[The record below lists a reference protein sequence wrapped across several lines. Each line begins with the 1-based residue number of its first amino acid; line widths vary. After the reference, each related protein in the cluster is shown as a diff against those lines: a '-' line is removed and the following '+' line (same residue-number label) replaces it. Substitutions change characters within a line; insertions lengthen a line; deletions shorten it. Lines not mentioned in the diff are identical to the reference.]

1 MLFLSAS
8 EVESLLD
15 PGAAI
20 ASQRRAFTQL
30 ATGSVDLPHKIM
42 HPSGFDDSVMFC
54 YAARMSGDT
63 GAVAK
68 VGSINPGNPARG
80 LASIH
85 ALVIAFD
92 PVTGQPVA
100 AMDGGAVTTLRT
112 AAGSAVAVDLLAV
125 PEAKV
130 LAVIGSG
137 VQAKAHVRA
146 ISRVRNLTD
155 VRIWSPSERRVQTAA
170 EFGAP
175 ARAVDSAEE
184 AVAGADIVA
193 TCTLSREPVVRG
205 AWLTPGA
212 TVVSVGSFEPNRR
225 EVDEELVR
233 RAAAVVVDD
242 PETAAGH
249 AGPVIGVVAKAD
261 LVALGEV
268 VAGLRSPRTSPQ
280 DVIFYNSTGLGVQ
293 DAAAAWAVVEAHAAG
308 VNGRVSSAGE

>member
-1 MLFLSAS
+1 MLFLSAA

-15 PGAAI
+15 PDAAI
-20 ASQRRAFTQL
+20 ASQRRAFAEL
-30 ATGSVDLPHKIM
+30 AGGTVDLPHKIM
-42 HPSGFDDSVMFC
+42 HPSGFDDSVVFC

-125 PEAKV
+125 PEAAT

-146 ISRVRNLTD
+146 ISRIRKLTD
-155 VRIWSPSERRVQTAA
+155 VRVWSPSDRRVQTAA
-170 EFGAP
+170 ELG

-184 AVAGADIVA
+184 AVAGADIVV

-205 AWLTPGA
+205 AWLSPGA
-212 TVVSVGSFEPNRR
+212 TVVSVGSFEPTRR
-225 EVDEELVR
+225 EVDEDLVR

-249 AGPVIGVVAKAD
+249 AGPVIDVVAKAD
-261 LVALGEV
+261 LVALGDV
-268 VAGLRSPRTSPQ
+268 VTGLRSPRASPT
-280 DVIFYNSTGLGVQ
+280 DVIFYNSTGIGVQ
-293 DAAAAWAVVEAHAAG
+293 DAAAAWAVIDATT
-308 VNGRVSSAGE
+308 R

>member
-1 MLFLSAS
+1 MLFLSAA

-15 PGAAI
+15 PDAAI
-20 ASQRRAFTQL
+20 ASQRRAFAAL
-30 ATGSVDLPHKIM
+30 ARGAVDLPHKIM
-42 HPSGFDDSVMFC
+42 HPSGFDDSVVFC

-125 PEAKV
+125 PAAAT

-146 ISRVRNLTD
+146 ISRVRELAD
-155 VRIWSPSERRVQTAA
+155 VRIWSPSDRRVATAA
-170 EFGAP
+170 ELD

-184 AVAGADIVA
+184 AVAGADIVV

-205 AWLTPGA
+205 AWLSPGA
-212 TVVSVGSFEPNRR
+212 TVVSVGSFEPSRR
-225 EVDEELVR
+225 EVDEDLVR

-249 AGPVIGVVAKAD
+249 AGPIIGVVAKAD
-261 LVALGEV
+261 LVALGDV
-268 VAGLRSPRTSPQ
+268 VTGLRSPRTSPD
-280 DVIFYNSTGLGVQ
+280 DVIFYNSTGIGVQ
-293 DAAAAWAVVEAHAAG
+293 DAAAAWAIIDTQTPAH
-308 VNGRVSSAGE
+308 

>member
-1 MLFLSAS
+1 MLFLSAA

-15 PGAAI
+15 PDAAI
-20 ASQRRAFTQL
+20 ASQRRAFAEL
-30 ATGSVDLPHKIM
+30 AGGAVDLPHKIM
-42 HPSGFDDSVMFC
+42 HPSGFDDSVVFC

-92 PVTGQPVA
+92 PATGQPVA

-125 PEAKV
+125 PEAAT

-146 ISRVRNLTD
+146 ISRIRKLAD
-155 VRIWSPSERRVQTAA
+155 VRIWSPSDRRVQTAA
-170 EFGAP
+170 ELD

-184 AVAGADIVA
+184 AVAGADIVV

-205 AWLTPGA
+205 AWVSPGT
-212 TVVSVGSFEPNRR
+212 TVVSVGSFEPTRR
-225 EVDEELVR
+225 EVDEDLVR

-261 LVALGEV
+261 LVALGDV
-268 VAGLRSPRTSPQ
+268 ITGLRSPRTSPT
-280 DVIFYNSTGLGVQ
+280 DVIFYNSTGIGVQ
-293 DAAAAWAVVEAHAAG
+293 DAAAAWAVIDATT
-308 VNGRVSSAGE
+308 R

>member
-1 MLFLSAS
+1 MLFLSAA

-15 PGAAI
+15 PDAAI
-20 ASQRRAFTQL
+20 ASQRRAFAEL
-30 ATGSVDLPHKIM
+30 AGGAVDLPHKIM
-42 HPSGFDDSVMFC
+42 HPSGFDDSVVFC

-68 VGSINPGNPARG
+68 VGSVNPGNPARG

-125 PEAKV
+125 PEASV

-146 ISRVRNLTD
+146 ISRVRKLAD
-155 VRIWSPSERRVQTAA
+155 VRIWSPSDRRAQTAA
-170 EFGAP
+170 ELG

-184 AVAGADIVA
+184 AVAEADIVV

-205 AWLTPGA
+205 AWLSPGA
-212 TVVSVGSFEPNRR
+212 TVVSVGSFEPTRR
-225 EVDEELVR
+225 EVDEDLVR

-261 LVALGEV
+261 LVALGDV
-268 VAGLRSPRTSPQ
+268 VTGLRSPRTSPA
-280 DVIFYNSTGLGVQ
+280 DVIFYNSTGIGVQ
-293 DAAAAWAVVEAHAAG
+293 DAAAAWAVIDK
-308 VNGRVSSAGE
+308 SATPASPA

>member
-1 MLFLSAS
+1 MLFLSAA
-8 EVESLLD
+8 EVESLLAPD
-15 PGAAI
+15 AAI
-20 ASQRRAFTQL
+20 ASQRRAFAEL
-30 ATGSVDLPHKIM
+30 AGGAVDLPHKIM

-125 PEAKV
+125 PAASV

-146 ISRVRNLTD
+146 VSRVRKLAD
-155 VRIWSPSERRVQTAA
+155 VRIWSPSDRRVQTAA
-170 EFGAP
+170 ELG

-184 AVAGADIVA
+184 AVAGADIVVA
-193 TCTLSREPVVRG
+193 CTLSREPVVRG
-205 AWLTPGA
+205 AWLSPGA
-212 TVVSVGSFEPNRR
+212 MVVSVGSFEPTRR
-225 EVDEELVR
+225 EVDEDLVR

-249 AGPVIGVVAKAD
+249 AGPIIGVVPKAD
-261 LVALGEV
+261 LIALGAV
-268 VAGLRSPRTSPQ
+268 VTGLRSPRTSPD
-280 DVIFYNSTGLGVQ
+280 DVIFYNSTGLGIQ
-293 DAAAAWAVVEAHAAG
+293 DAAAAWAVVNAHAA
-308 VNGRVSSAGE
+308 RAAE

>member
-1 MLFLSAS
+1 MLFLSAV

-15 PGAAI
+15 PDAAI
-20 ASQRRAFTQL
+20 ASQRRAFAEL
-30 ATGSVDLPHKIM
+30 AGGAVDLPHKIM
-42 HPSGFDDSVMFC
+42 HPSGFDDSVVFC

-125 PEAKV
+125 PEAAT

-146 ISRVRNLTD
+146 ISRIRKLAD
-155 VRIWSPSERRVQTAA
+155 VRIWSPSDRRVQTAA
-170 EFGAP
+170 ELD

-184 AVAGADIVA
+184 AVAGADIVV

-205 AWLTPGA
+205 AWLSPGA
-212 TVVSVGSFEPNRR
+212 TVVSVGSFEPTRR
-225 EVDEELVR
+225 EVDEDLVR
-233 RAAAVVVDD
+233 RAASVVVDD

-261 LVALGEV
+261 LIALGDV
-268 VAGLRSPRTSPQ
+268 VTGLRSPRTSPT
-280 DVIFYNSTGLGVQ
+280 DVIFYNSTGIGVQ
-293 DAAAAWAVVEAHAAG
+293 DAAAAWAVIDATT
-308 VNGRVSSAGE
+308 R

>member
-1 MLFLSAS
+1 MLFLSAAD
-8 EVESLLD
+8 VESLLD
-15 PGAAI
+15 PDAAI
-20 ASQRRAFTQL
+20 ASQRRAFAEL
-30 ATGSVDLPHKIM
+30 AGGAVDLPHKIM
-42 HPSGFDDSVMFC
+42 HPSGFDDSVVFC

-125 PEAKV
+125 PEAAT

-146 ISRVRNLTD
+146 ISRIRKLAD
-155 VRIWSPSERRVQTAA
+155 VRVWSPSDRRVQTAA
-170 EFGAP
+170 ELD

-184 AVAGADIVA
+184 AVAGADIVV

-205 AWLTPGA
+205 AWLSAGA
-212 TVVSVGSFEPNRR
+212 TVVSVGSFEPTRR
-225 EVDEELVR
+225 EVDEDLVR

-261 LVALGEV
+261 LVALGDV
-268 VAGLRSPRTSPQ
+268 VTGLRSPRTSPT
-280 DVIFYNSTGLGVQ
+280 DVIFYNSTGIGVQ
-293 DAAAAWAVVEAHAAG
+293 DAAAAWAVIDAAH
-308 VNGRVSSAGE
+308 

>member
-1 MLFLSAS
+1 MLFLSAA

-15 PGAAI
+15 PDAAI
-20 ASQRRAFTQL
+20 ASQRRAFAAL
-30 ATGSVDLPHKIM
+30 AGGAVDLPHKIM
-42 HPSGFDDSVMFC
+42 HPSGFDDSVVFC

-68 VGSINPGNPARG
+68 VGSINPGNAARG

-92 PVTGQPVA
+92 PVTGEPVA

-112 AAGSAVAVDLLAV
+112 AAGSAVAVDALA
-125 PEAKV
+125 ARTAST

-137 VQAKAHVRA
+137 VQAKAHARA

-155 VRIWSPSERRVQTAA
+155 VRIWSPSERRVRTAA
-170 EFGAP
+170 ELG

-205 AWLTPGA
+205 AWLAPGA
-212 TVVSVGSFEPNRR
+212 TVVSVGSFEPTRR

-261 LVALGEV
+261 LVALGDV
-268 VAGLRSPRTSPQ
+268 IAGLRSPRTSPA

-293 DAAAAWAVVEAHAAG
+293 DAAAAWAVVDAHRSDAG
-308 VNGRVSSAGE
+308 RDSR

>member
-1 MLFLSAS
+1 MLLLSAA

-15 PGAAI
+15 PDAAI
-20 ASQRRAFTQL
+20 ASQRRAFAAL
-30 ATGSVDLPHKIM
+30 AAGSVDLPHKIM
-42 HPSGFDDSVMFC
+42 HPSGFDDSVVFC

-68 VGSINPGNPARG
+68 VGSINPGNAARG

-112 AAGSAVAVDLLAV
+112 AAGSAVAVDLLAL
-125 PEAKV
+125 PAAST

-146 ISRVRNLTD
+146 ISRVRSLAD
-155 VRIWSPSERRVQTAA
+155 VRVWSPSSRRVRTAA
-170 EFGAP
+170 ELG
-175 ARAVDSAEE
+175 ARAVDSAQE
-184 AVAGADIVA
+184 AVAGADIVVA
-193 TCTLSREPVVRG
+193 CTLSREPVVRG
-205 AWLTPGA
+205 AWLSPGA
-212 TVVSVGSFEPNRR
+212 VVVSVGSFEPTRR
-225 EVDEELVR
+225 EVDEDLVR
-233 RAAAVVVDD
+233 GAAAVVVDD

-249 AGPVIGVVAKAD
+249 AGPLIGVVAEAD
-261 LVALGEV
+261 LVALGAV
-268 VAGLRSPRTSPQ
+268 VTGLRSPRTSPD

-293 DAAAAWAVVEAHAAG
+293 DAAAAWAVVDAHAARSADAP
-308 VNGRVSSAGE
+308 GR

>member
-1 MLFLSAS
+1 MLFLSAA

-15 PGAAI
+15 PDAAI
-20 ASQRRAFTQL
+20 ASQRRAFAEL
-30 ATGSVDLPHKIM
+30 AGGAVDLPHKIM
-42 HPSGFDDSVMFC
+42 HPSGFDDSVVFC

-125 PEAKV
+125 PDACT

-146 ISRVRNLTD
+146 ISRVRKLAD

-170 EFGAP
+170 ELG

-184 AVAGADIVA
+184 AVAGADIVV

-205 AWLTPGA
+205 AWLSPGA
-212 TVVSVGSFEPNRR
+212 TVVSVGSFEPTRR
-225 EVDEELVR
+225 EVDEDLVR

-261 LVALGEV
+261 LVALGAV
-268 VAGLRSPRTSPQ
+268 VAGLRSPRTSPE
-280 DVIFYNSTGLGVQ
+280 DVIFYNSTGIGVQ
-293 DAAAAWAVVEAHAAG
+293 DAAAAWAVVNARAARA
-308 VNGRVSSAGE
+308 VQ